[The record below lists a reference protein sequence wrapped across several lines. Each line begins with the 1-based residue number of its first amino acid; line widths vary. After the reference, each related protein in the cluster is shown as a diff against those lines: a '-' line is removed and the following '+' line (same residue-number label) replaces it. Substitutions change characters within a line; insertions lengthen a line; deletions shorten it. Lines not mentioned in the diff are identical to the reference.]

1 MLLGIISLIV
11 FNTRLKKINLASGN
25 WLEIFHPPAYSNVNK
40 YIFLIKKKKKKK
52 SKRNKLK
59 KTKRRQ
65 KTKERKERRK
75 ENICGKSNGI
85 R

>member
-40 YIFLIKKKKKKK
+40 YIFLIKKKKKK

>member
-25 WLEIFHPPAYSNVNK
+25 WLEIFHPPAYSNVHQ

-52 SKRNKLK
+52 QKKQTKEDKK
-59 KTKRRQ
+59 KTKN
-65 KTKERKERRK
+65 KRKKRK
-75 ENICGKSNGI
+75 KKREYLWKI
-85 R
+85 

>member
-25 WLEIFHPPAYSNVNK
+25 WLEIFHPPAYSIVHK

-52 SKRNKLK
+52 KQKKQTKEDKK
-59 KTKRRQ
+59 KTKN
-65 KTKERKERRK
+65 KRKKRK
-75 ENICGKSNGI
+75 KKREDLWKI
-85 R
+85 